1 MIFEFDFRKEKFMS
15 IKILKE
21 FSNGGNSV
29 SNSTSQNNS
38 KTPTEMFKS
47 ARFEIQDGSDDNE
60 GLAIAPNGMVAVEYN
75 MQEKRFAVRP
85 DNDLALDSQSLPKF
99 KQDVT
104 ACEKLA
110 NQLSKGV

>member
-1 MIFEFDFRKEKFMS
+1 MS
-15 IKILKE
+15 VKILKE
-21 FSNGGNSV
+21 FTNGG
-29 SNSTSQNNS
+29 STSSQSSRTTS
-38 KTPTEMFKS
+38 KQTPTEMFKS